1 MNEAQ
6 LHSLPIP
13 SLVVRKLIS
22 AISISNS
29 SFGIYISGSSNFP
42 HLFIYVQTGRN
53 AKCTSN
59 AEGTLKFSAHL
70 GLMRGNFEEHDG
82 SSCILD
88 EIQVIETVEEGH
100 QRVRMRAIFA

>member
-53 AKCTSN
+53 AKCTFN
-59 AEGTLKFSAHL
+59 AEGTLRFSAHL
-70 GLMRGNFEEHDG
+70 GLMRGNFEEHGG

-88 EIQVIETVEEGH
+88 EIPVIETVEEGH